1 MTKHRLVSPQWILV
15 ADQDRLVRELWCD
28 VLTRAGYR
36 TLQADSWPQALE
48 LMRIV
53 IPHLVILD
61 LHMTGFI
68 GDGGLHHVL
77 LQIPVLM
84 VCSFLDDEPDDA
96 SPASGSTSSGGCRSP
111 NSPPR
116 CSQPSGRRWRIS
128 ADNIALTRDPGP
140 AVPPAGPACSPSAAS
155 PPRRP

>member
-96 SPASGSTSSGGCRSP
+96 ESGLGL
-111 NSPPR
+111 NIV
-116 CSQPSGRRWRIS
+116 GRLQKPELPTALLAAVRAAL
-128 ADNIALTRDPGP
+128 AD
-140 AVPPAGPACSPSAAS
+140 
-155 PPRRP
+155 RRG